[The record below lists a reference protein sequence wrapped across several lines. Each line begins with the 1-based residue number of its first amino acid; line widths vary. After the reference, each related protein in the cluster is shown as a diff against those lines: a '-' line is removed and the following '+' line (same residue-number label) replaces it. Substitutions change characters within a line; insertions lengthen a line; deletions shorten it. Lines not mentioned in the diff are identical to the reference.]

1 MVEQRLNIDMRQGLV
16 MTPQLQMAIKLLQMS
31 GLDLQTYVETEML
44 ENPFLKSDEAEEV
57 ENKPAEQNSQEVDA
71 SDKITSGEMENESMD
86 YDWDDMYDSGRG
98 ASSQSVASDDDRM
111 SWEQTATKDE
121 SLKEHLDAQVGLMTD
136 DPVESFLLNYLI
148 DEIDDAGYLRT
159 TTEEVSQKLVVDI
172 ERVESAL
179 KLLQTM
185 EPTGVGAR
193 DLSECLKLQLEAEG
207 KLSVAAK
214 TLLENLHLLA
224 QQDFKKLTKL
234 AGTERSEIEAACVL
248 IKGLNPKPGLEYGG
262 ENAAAVI
269 PDIMVSRDSQGNW
282 TADLNA
288 EAMPKVLVN
297 RGYDNVKAKGDDKS
311 FVSEKKNR
319 AQWLVKSL
327 EQRARS
333 IYKTANAILEMQ
345 SDFFDFGVESLKP
358 MTLKEVADK
367 IDVHESTV
375 SRVTTGKYMQTPLG
389 VFELKFFF
397 SSAINTT
404 GGNQTVAAESVKQM
418 IKRLVSEED
427 KAKPLSDEKLVKMLK
442 AEGVDVARR
451 TVAKYREALGIG
463 SSSERRVRPT

>member
-31 GLDLQTYVETEML
+31 GIDLQTYIETEML
-44 ENPFLKSDEAEEV
+44 ENPFLKSDEADEI
-57 ENKPAEQNSQEVDA
+57 ENKQLDQNTQELDTA
-71 SDKITSGEMENESMD
+71 DKLSSGEMETDSVD
-86 YDWDDMYDSGRG
+86 YDWDDMYDAGRG
-98 ASSQSVASDDDRM
+98 AGAQSVISDDDRT
-111 SWEQTATKDE
+111 SWEQTATKE
-121 SLKEHLDAQVGLMTD
+121 ISLKEHLSAQVGLMTD
-136 DPVESFLLNYLI
+136 DPVLSFLLNYLI
-148 DEIDDAGYLRT
+148 DEIDESGYLRT
-159 TTEEVSQKLVVDI
+159 TVDEVTQKLVVDA
-172 ERVESAL
+172 ERVEEAISVL
-179 KLLQTM
+179 HKM

-207 KLSVAAK
+207 NLSVAAK
-214 TLLENLHLLA
+214 TLIENLDLFA
-224 QQDFKKLTKL
+224 QQDFKKLTKI
-234 AGTERSEIEAACVL
+234 AGTEREEIEEACLL
-248 IKGLNPKPGLEYGG
+248 IKGLNPKPGLAYGG
-262 ENAAAVI
+262 ENAAAII
-269 PDIMVSRDSQGNW
+269 PDVMVIRDSQGNW
-282 TADLNA
+282 IAELNA

-311 FVSEKKNR
+311 FVNEKKNR

-404 GGNQTVAAESVKQM
+404 GGNQTVASESVKQM

-427 KAKPLSDEKLVKMLK
+427 RAKPLSDEKLVKMLK

-451 TVAKYREALGIG
+451 TVAKYREAVGIG